1 MSGLRL
7 FCVRQQLEWEVDHM
21 KKKRTRHLSALLAL
35 VLSVGMLV
43 TGFPVSAE
51 EPSSAA
57 AEAVTEAQGTT
68 VDAPEKTAG
77 DAEIITSGVSPDTSL
92 EVISEQSPDSSEQ
105 AETEPQEENMDKSDA
120 GTANTENAT
129 TESGVEQ
136 VEEQDYPAFTWSKE
150 VAGNTVT
157 IDAPESALPKD
168 IKVEVTSVDADKMLN
183 ALKDATDD
191 QELTADDVVAYDFDF
206 YTDEEH
212 HNIEPKKEITVS
224 VKISDLDKDD
234 EISAFHLN
242 DADSEAKKED
252 VKSDPENGTVTLESD
267 QFTIHAFVRRNAPEA
282 ISAIYLNGQN
292 GDDSKDGTT
301 AKNAVKT
308 FAKAKELATE
318 NQNITTIYITGT
330 VNVSGEVTLKGTNA
344 VVKREASFNGYLMQV
359 GNTATATFSDIR
371 IDGNS
376 EEATG
381 TTKSLINSTG
391 TLNIQDGT
399 VLQNNTLTNL
409 GYFQATGGAIHTD
422 KGNGNSVINMTGGII
437 RNNTANYG
445 GGIFLNYS
453 TMNFSGGSIQNNAAI
468 DGTSSAG
475 KGYAAGGG
483 ITVYDGS
490 TLNLSGNAEI
500 KNNTSEN
507 IGGGISIGTGVGSN
521 GADVLNMTG
530 GTISGNS
537 AGSGGGG
544 ILVQAGYTDKYG
556 TANISG
562 GTISDNRM
570 TGEGTGNNAFGGGG
584 IYVNGYSSWIS
595 GYHNGVLNLTN
606 AVIKENTASMQG
618 GGYASCPNS
627 ETHIYVK
634 NGVALYANE
643 AKSADE
649 IYILASSAYGP
660 HSGDPIYSIAPSM
673 LGGTPYNWKYE
684 DGSEVPLNKLDGQL
698 LAINNESLSLHT
710 DVGSD
715 SNAESLAKVVITG
728 NTSATR
734 GAGIGS
740 NGTVNMGEQDTIE
753 IQVTKKW
760 NDTGTGT
767 LPEQI
772 TVRLYRN
779 GSNTDKEPVYIGKE
793 TIKPDSEGNWK
804 LTFTNLPKEDNAGNL
819 YEYSVK
825 EDPVDGFTA
834 AVTGNQSDGFTITNT
849 PIKRIDIP
857 VEKIWKGGEG
867 GSIQVTLLANGKE
880 KETAT
885 ITKEDGWKYTFKN
898 LPETDSDGNDI
909 EYTLSEVKIDGYT
922 SSISGNAKDGFTITN
937 KKNETPAPETT
948 SVSVTKKW
956 VGKTGDQAVVELYA
970 GDEMVKT
977 ATLTEKEGWHHTFTD
992 LDKKDSFGKEIKY
1005 SVKEKTI
1012 SGWQSSVSGT
1022 AENGFVITNTWKES
1036 GKISIPVTKIWKG
1049 GTGEKAVIHLLADGE
1064 EVAAYELNREN
1075 NWQHTFT
1082 DLDKEKNGKEIQY
1095 SVTEDEVS
1103 GYNSS
1108 ISGDAKEG
1116 FTVTNT
1122 KKPTTP
1128 TTPTNKTTGN
1138 PKTGDTSNMG
1148 LWLTLMLA
1156 ALAGLVG
1163 NAVYLRKRR

>member
-1 MSGLRL
+1 
-7 FCVRQQLEWEVDHM
+7 M

-308 FAKAKELATE
+308 FAKAKKLATE
-318 NQNITTIYITGT
+318 NRNITTIYITGT

-359 GNTATATFSDIR
+359 GNTATATFSDIT

-376 EEATG
+376 KEATG
-381 TTKSLINSTG
+381 TTKSLINSTTTKSLINSTG

-437 RNNTANYG
+437 QNNTANYG

-468 DGTSSAG
+468 DGTSSEG

-500 KNNTSEN
+500 KNNTSKN

-584 IYVNGYSSWIS
+584 IYVNGYSSRIS

-643 AKSADE
+643 AKSAGE

-710 DVGSD
+710 DVRSD

-857 VEKIWKGGEG
+857 VEKKWEGGEG

>member
-1 MSGLRL
+1 
-7 FCVRQQLEWEVDHM
+7 M

-371 IDGNS
+371 IDGNRNS

-409 GYFQATGGAIHTD
+409 GYFQATGGAIHTDRGAIHTD

-570 TGEGTGNNAFGGGG
+570 TSEGTGNNAFGGGG
-584 IYVNGYSSWIS
+584 IYVNGYSSSIS

-857 VEKIWKGGEG
+857 VEKKWEGGEG

>member
-1 MSGLRL
+1 
-7 FCVRQQLEWEVDHM
+7 M

-371 IDGNS
+371 IDGNRNS

-500 KNNTSEN
+500 KNNTSDN

-584 IYVNGYSSWIS
+584 IYVNGYSSCIS

-684 DGSEVPLNKLDGQL
+684 DGSEVPLNKLDGKL

-857 VEKIWKGGEG
+857 VEKKWEGGEG

>member
-1 MSGLRL
+1 
-7 FCVRQQLEWEVDHM
+7 M

-252 VKSDPENGTVTLESD
+252 VKSDPENGTVILESD

-330 VNVSGEVTLKGTNA
+330 VNVSGEVTLKGTKA

-371 IDGNS
+371 IDGNRNS

-584 IYVNGYSSWIS
+584 IYVNGYSSCIS

-643 AKSADE
+643 AESADE

-684 DGSEVPLNKLDGQL
+684 DGSEVPLNKLDGKL

-857 VEKIWKGGEG
+857 VEKKWEGGEG

>member
-1 MSGLRL
+1 
-7 FCVRQQLEWEVDHM
+7 M

-409 GYFQATGGAIHTD
+409 GYFQATGGAIHTDRGAIHTD

-857 VEKIWKGGEG
+857 VEKKWEGGEG

>member
-1 MSGLRL
+1 
-7 FCVRQQLEWEVDHM
+7 M

-330 VNVSGEVTLKGTNA
+330 VNVSGEVTLKGTKA

-371 IDGNS
+371 IDGNRNS

-500 KNNTSEN
+500 KNNTSDN

-584 IYVNGYSSWIS
+584 IYVNGYSSCIS

-643 AKSADE
+643 AESADE

-857 VEKIWKGGEG
+857 VEKKWEGGEG

>member
-1 MSGLRL
+1 
-7 FCVRQQLEWEVDHM
+7 M

-371 IDGNS
+371 IDGNRNS

-684 DGSEVPLNKLDGQL
+684 DGSEVPLNKLDGKL

-857 VEKIWKGGEG
+857 VEKKWEGGEG

>member
-1 MSGLRL
+1 
-7 FCVRQQLEWEVDHM
+7 M

-371 IDGNS
+371 IDGNRNS

-570 TGEGTGNNAFGGGG
+570 TSEGTGNNAFGGGG
-584 IYVNGYSSWIS
+584 IYVNGYSSSIS

-857 VEKIWKGGEG
+857 VEKKWEGGEG

>member
-1 MSGLRL
+1 
-7 FCVRQQLEWEVDHM
+7 M

-422 KGNGNSVINMTGGII
+422 RGAIHTDKGNGNSVINMTGGII
-437 RNNTANYG
+437 QNNTANYG

-507 IGGGISIGTGVGSN
+507 IGGGISIGTGVGSD

-857 VEKIWKGGEG
+857 VEKKWEGGEG

>member
-1 MSGLRL
+1 
-7 FCVRQQLEWEVDHM
+7 M

-252 VKSDPENGTVTLESD
+252 VKSDPENGTVILESD

-330 VNVSGEVTLKGTNA
+330 VNVSGEVTLKGTKA

-371 IDGNS
+371 IDGNRNS

-500 KNNTSEN
+500 KNNTSDN

-584 IYVNGYSSWIS
+584 IYVNGYSSCIS

-684 DGSEVPLNKLDGQL
+684 DGSEVPLNKLDGKL

-857 VEKIWKGGEG
+857 VEKKWEGGEG

>member
-1 MSGLRL
+1 
-7 FCVRQQLEWEVDHM
+7 M

-359 GNTATATFSDIR
+359 GDTATATFSDIR

-570 TGEGTGNNAFGGGG
+570 TSEGTGNNAFGGGG
-584 IYVNGYSSWIS
+584 IYVNGYSSCIS

-825 EDPVDGFTA
+825 EDTA

-857 VEKIWKGGEG
+857 VEKKWEGGEG

-1036 GKISIPVTKIWKG
+1036 GKISIQG

>member
-1 MSGLRL
+1 
-7 FCVRQQLEWEVDHM
+7 M

-371 IDGNS
+371 IDGNRNS

-500 KNNTSEN
+500 KNNTSDN

-684 DGSEVPLNKLDGQL
+684 DGSEVPLNKLDGKL

-857 VEKIWKGGEG
+857 VEKKWEGGEG

>member
-1 MSGLRL
+1 
-7 FCVRQQLEWEVDHM
+7 M

-252 VKSDPENGTVTLESD
+252 VKSDPENGTVILESD

-330 VNVSGEVTLKGTNA
+330 VNVSGEVTLKGTKA

-371 IDGNS
+371 IDGNRNS

-500 KNNTSEN
+500 KNNTSDN

-643 AKSADE
+643 AESADE

-684 DGSEVPLNKLDGQL
+684 DGSEVPLNKLDGKL

-857 VEKIWKGGEG
+857 VEKKWEGGEG

>member
-1 MSGLRL
+1 
-7 FCVRQQLEWEVDHM
+7 M

-252 VKSDPENGTVTLESD
+252 VKSDPENGTVILESD

-330 VNVSGEVTLKGTNA
+330 VNVSGEVTLKGTKA

-371 IDGNS
+371 IDGNRNS

-500 KNNTSEN
+500 KNNTSDN

-584 IYVNGYSSWIS
+584 IYVNGYSSCIS

-643 AKSADE
+643 AESADE

-684 DGSEVPLNKLDGQL
+684 DGSEVPLNKLDGKL

-857 VEKIWKGGEG
+857 VEKKWEGGEG

>member
-1 MSGLRL
+1 
-7 FCVRQQLEWEVDHM
+7 M

-437 RNNTANYG
+437 WNNTANYG

-857 VEKIWKGGEG
+857 VEKKWEGGEG

>member
-1 MSGLRL
+1 
-7 FCVRQQLEWEVDHM
+7 M

-422 KGNGNSVINMTGGII
+422 RGAIHTDKGNGNSVINMTGGII

-584 IYVNGYSSWIS
+584 IYVNGYSSSIS

-857 VEKIWKGGEG
+857 VEKKWEGGEG

>member
-1 MSGLRL
+1 
-7 FCVRQQLEWEVDHM
+7 M

-330 VNVSGEVTLKGTNA
+330 VNVSGEVTLKGINA

-409 GYFQATGGAIHTD
+409 GYFQATGGAIHTDRGAIHTD

-500 KNNTSEN
+500 KNNTSKN

-584 IYVNGYSSWIS
+584 IYVNGYSSGIS

-857 VEKIWKGGEG
+857 VEKKWEGGEG

>member
-1 MSGLRL
+1 
-7 FCVRQQLEWEVDHM
+7 M

-359 GNTATATFSDIR
+359 GDTATATFSDIR

-422 KGNGNSVINMTGGII
+422 RGAIHTDKGNGNSVINMTGGII
-437 RNNTANYG
+437 QNNTANYG

-584 IYVNGYSSWIS
+584 IYVNGYSSCIS

-857 VEKIWKGGEG
+857 VEKKWEGGEG

>member
-1 MSGLRL
+1 
-7 FCVRQQLEWEVDHM
+7 M

-371 IDGNS
+371 IDGNRNS

-584 IYVNGYSSWIS
+584 IYVNGYSSCIS

-643 AKSADE
+643 AESADE

-857 VEKIWKGGEG
+857 VEKKWEGGEG